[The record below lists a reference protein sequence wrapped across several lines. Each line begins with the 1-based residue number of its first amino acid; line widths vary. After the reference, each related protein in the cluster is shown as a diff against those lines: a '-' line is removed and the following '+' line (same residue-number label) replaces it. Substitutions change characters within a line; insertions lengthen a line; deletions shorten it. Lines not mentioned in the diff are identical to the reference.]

1 VAAGESLKGGKVNA
15 FRVTGLVLFIVAVF
29 AAGWVLR
36 GGGGTDTAV
45 AQQNVRLA
53 DFKCYQALG
62 GGNPPNVVDLTTQF
76 GFEDDV
82 QVNEAEVI
90 CTVTEKIVV
99 SGPTFREPPQAEHLK
114 CYNIPGTRADAPNV
128 TVETETQFGTET
140 FTVGP
145 PKLLC
150 VPSTKE
156 VITP

>member
-1 VAAGESLKGGKVNA
+1 MKGGKVKA
-15 FRVTGLVLFIVAVF
+15 YRVTSVFLLVAVVF

-36 GGGGTDTAV
+36 GGGSSDTAV
-45 AQQNVRLA
+45 AEQSVRLA

-82 QVNEAEVI
+82 QVNEVEVI
-90 CTVTEKIVV
+90 CTITEKTVV
-99 SGPTFREPPQAEHLK
+99 SGPTFPEPRQAEHLK
-114 CYNIPGTRADAPNV
+114 CYNIPGTRANAPGV

-150 VPSTKE
+150 VPSTQRGGY
-156 VITP
+156 P